1 VLEQTFRKERQMRR
15 EAGRSTL
22 TGIAAEAGV
31 SVSTVSK
38 VLNGRTDVAAGT
50 RDRIG
55 RLLRSNGYRVASGLP
70 FGVADLLIGS
80 LQGPWAEEL
89 IRGAVEA
96 AREAGQSIVVTT
108 VETDADFGHWL
119 DRAAGRGTG
128 GVLSVLHLPGPPE
141 RRRLASA
148 GIPLVVIDP
157 PTEPGTGIRSVGTT
171 NWQGGM
177 AATRHLAELGHRR
190 IAAIGGPERF
200 WSANARLDGYRTALL
215 RSGLPVDEALVGRG
229 EFTIASGR
237 SQALHLLDLPERPT
251 AIVAGNDNQAFGV
264 LQALAERD
272 LRAPDDVSVV
282 GFDDVLATWATPPL
296 TTVHQPLA
304 AMAAAGFRM
313 LRLSAGESP
322 ASPQHI
328 ELATTL
334 VIRDSTA
341 PPRY

>member
-1 VLEQTFRKERQMRR
+1 MRR
-15 EAGRSTL
+15 DAGRSTL

-38 VLNGRTDVAAGT
+38 VLNGRTDVAART
-50 RDRIG
+50 RDRVG
-55 RLLRSNGYRVASGLP
+55 SLLRSNGYRVASGLR
-70 FGVADLLIGS
+70 FGAVDLLIGC

-96 AREAGQSIVVTT
+96 AREADQSIIVTT
-108 VETDADFGHWL
+108 VETDAEFGHWL
-119 DRAAGRGTG
+119 DRAAARGTG
-128 GVLSVLHLPGPPE
+128 GVLSVLHLPSTAG
-141 RRRLASA
+141 RRRLSAA

-215 RSGLPVDEALVGRG
+215 RSGLPVDEALIGRDEFSDVGG
-229 EFTIASGR
+229 KI
-237 SQALHLLDLPERPT
+237 QALRLLDLPERPT
-251 AIVAGNDNQAFGV
+251 PIVAGNDNQAFGV
-264 LQALAERD
+264 LQALGERG
-272 LRAPDDVSVV
+272 LRAPDDLSVV

-296 TTVHQPLA
+296 TTVRQPLA
-304 AMAAAGFRM
+304 AMAATGFRM
-313 LRLSAGESP
+313 LRMGADGSP
-322 ASPQHI
+322 AQPEHI

-334 VIRDSTA
+334 VIRNSTA
-341 PPRY
+341 PPRR

>member
-1 VLEQTFRKERQMRR
+1 MRR
-15 EAGRSTL
+15 AAGRTTL

-38 VLNGRTDVAAGT
+38 VLNGRTDVADGT
-50 RDRIG
+50 RDRVG

-70 FGVADLLIGS
+70 FGVVDLLIGS

-89 IRGAVEA
+89 IRGAVET
-96 AREAGQSIVVTT
+96 AREADQSVVVTT
-108 VETDADFGHWL
+108 VETDAGFRHWL

-141 RRRLASA
+141 RRRLATA

-157 PTEPGTGIRSVGTT
+157 PTEPGTGVRSVGTT

-215 RSGLPVDEALVGRG
+215 RSGLPVDEALIRRDEFSDVGG
-229 EFTIASGR
+229 KI
-237 SQALHLLDLPERPT
+237 QALRLLDRPEPPT
-251 AIVAGNDNQAFGV
+251 AIMAGNDNQAFGV
-264 LQALAERD
+264 LQALGERG
-272 LRAPDDVSVV
+272 LRAPDDLSVV

-296 TTVHQPLA
+296 TTVRQPLA

-313 LRLSAGESP
+313 LRMGADGSP
-322 ASPQHI
+322 AQPEHV

-334 VIRDSTA
+334 VVRDSTA